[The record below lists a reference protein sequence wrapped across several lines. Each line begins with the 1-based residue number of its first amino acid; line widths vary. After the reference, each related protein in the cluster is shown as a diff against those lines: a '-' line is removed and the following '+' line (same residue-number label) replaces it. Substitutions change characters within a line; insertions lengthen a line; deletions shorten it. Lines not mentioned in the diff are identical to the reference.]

1 MQDGEYLS
9 QYGHLIIRGLLETLQ
24 ELRKV
29 DATLHTL
36 EPQTIFISPQATK
49 LVVADLFGVTY
60 KGKRVLEQPPL
71 IMPYSNSELEE
82 HSLTGA
88 HDQERD
94 LWSVGIIILEMFL
107 G

>member
-49 LVVADLFGVTY
+49 LV
-60 KGKRVLEQPPL
+60 EQPPL